1 MLHFITKLNSKN
13 THHDKHSTSEMKAIL
28 VVASLSAVRADQ
40 HTYSVLID
48 RDNMRGENSSINSE
62 KYCNSWRNRMEEE
75 GISAIKCH
83 HAQDSTGR
91 GMWAC
96 TPKWI
101 RQTRGNDHKTIFMK
115 YFITRFKTQTFHSMQ
130 LSYPEPKLI
139 DVAFPLLVLITLVAL
154 CCCITQMDPPPC
166 DDEHGLSFGDA
177 FLAASLANS
186 WSSTDE
192 FGSQW
197 GGEDFSY
204 KTD

>member
-1 MLHFITKLNSKN
+1 MTSKQ
-13 THHDKHSTSEMKAIL
+13 SISEMKAIL
-28 VVASLSAVRADQ
+28 VLALIMPAAMADQ
-40 HTYSVLID
+40 NIPTVFSLTEITCEA
-48 RDNMRGENSSINSE
+48 ENSSINSE
-62 KYCNSWRNRMEEE
+62 KYCNSWRNRREEE

-115 YFITRFKTQTFHSMQ
+115 YFITRFKTQTFHMHAIIT
-130 LSYPEPKLI
+130 YPEPKLI